1 MPTEP
6 VRGLGPRAKLGQT
19 KLAGQFRP
27 LVAAVTATLKLPYS
41 HLILRPK
48 PALGSSAITAREK
61 SMPVDSMQEQVSR
74 DADGRFRKG
83 RSGNPNGRP
92 MGTRNKATEAAE
104 LLLDGEAEALTRKA
118 VELALEGEG
127 SALRLCLERIIPPR
141 RERPVKLGLPAVRGA
156 ADLAGTMAAITTAA
170 TQGTITPGQAA
181 ELARVVEIFVRAVE
195 TSDFER
201 RLRELE
207 EAYAARP

>member
-1 MPTEP
+1 
-6 VRGLGPRAKLGQT
+6 
-19 KLAGQFRP
+19 
-27 LVAAVTATLKLPYS
+27 
-41 HLILRPK
+41 
-48 PALGSSAITAREK
+48 
-61 SMPVDSMQEQVSR
+61 MPVDSMQEQVSR

-83 RSGNPNGRP
+83 QSGNPNGRP
-92 MGTRNKATEAAE
+92 IGARNKATEAAE

-118 VELALEGEG
+118 VELALEGES

-141 RERPVKLGLPAVRGA
+141 RGRPVQARRCRRCA
-156 ADLAGTMAAITTAA
+156 APPISAARWRRSRRRPQ
-170 TQGTITPGQAA
+170 QGTITPGEAA

-207 EAYAARP
+207 EAHAART